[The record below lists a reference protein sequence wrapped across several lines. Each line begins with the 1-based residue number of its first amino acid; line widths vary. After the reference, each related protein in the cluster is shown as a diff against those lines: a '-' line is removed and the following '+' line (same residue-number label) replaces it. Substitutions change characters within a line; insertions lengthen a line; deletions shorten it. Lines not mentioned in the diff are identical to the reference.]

1 MDGKTTL
8 TDASGHSKLG
18 ELIGRT
24 VSTAVTQ
31 ALLKQTAASG
41 ARQFQV
47 LIRTARYGITPG
59 IMWDFYKEH
68 QSFFNTWNVC
78 FEKASALEDV
88 FLSRNRN
95 SNLVLCVSL
104 YLHLMDQLRWGLIM
118 EPGGNPRRKETASLW
133 ALLWSRDTFL
143 ASCYPA
149 GVWDNEEIKGFSLRE
164 LLMYILL
171 FYFSVQ
177 S

>member
-1 MDGKTTL
+1 
-8 TDASGHSKLG
+8 
-18 ELIGRT
+18 
-24 VSTAVTQ
+24 
-31 ALLKQTAASG
+31 
-41 ARQFQV
+41 
-47 LIRTARYGITPG
+47 
-59 IMWDFYKEH
+59 MWDFYKEH

-118 EPGGNPRRKETASLW
+118 EPEGIREGKR
-133 ALLWSRDTFL
+133 LLL
-143 ASCYPA
+143 YA